1 MVKKPVALTQPEIE
15 ARLRSLAGWAYTD
28 EAIRRT
34 YQTDGWRG
42 SLLVTN
48 AIAYICEAADHHADI
63 LVTWPKVSVA
73 LSTHSAGGIT
83 ELDFEVAGL
92 IERQV
97 TWTPPAGSALAGP
110 SQPIVK
116 G

>member
-1 MVKKPVALTQPEIE
+1 MKKPVALTRPEIDE
-15 ARLRSLAGWAYTD
+15 RLRSLASWTYTD
-28 EAIRRT
+28 GAIRRT

-83 ELDFEVAGL
+83 ELDFEVALL

-97 TWTPPAGSALAGP
+97 TWKPATGSALAGP

-116 G
+116 S

>member
-1 MVKKPVALTQPEIE
+1 MNKPVALTRPEIDE
-15 ARLRSLAGWAYTD
+15 RLRSLVGWTYTD
-28 EAIRRT
+28 GAIRRT
-34 YQTDGWRG
+34 YQTDGWRA

-48 AIAYICEAADHHADI
+48 AIAYVCEAADHHADI

-83 ELDFEVAGL
+83 TLDFEVAGL

-97 TWTPPAGSALAGP
+97 TWKPPAGSALAGP

>member
-1 MVKKPVALTQPEIE
+1 MKKPVALTRPEIDE
-15 ARLRSLAGWAYTD
+15 RLRSLGSWTYTD
-28 EAIRRT
+28 GAIRRT

-48 AIAYICEAADHHADI
+48 AIAYVCEAADHHADI

-83 ELDFEVAGL
+83 ELDFEVALL

-97 TWTPPAGSALAGP
+97 TWKPPTGSALAGP